1 MVMGNLEAINKR
13 GGCAAGWDKNG
24 IFPLH
29 YLGNVVLS
37 NPYLNKNLGN

>member
-1 MVMGNLEAINKR
+1 MGNLEAINKR
-13 GGCAAGWDKNG
+13 GEAARLGWDKNG

-29 YLGNVVLS
+29 YSGNVVLS